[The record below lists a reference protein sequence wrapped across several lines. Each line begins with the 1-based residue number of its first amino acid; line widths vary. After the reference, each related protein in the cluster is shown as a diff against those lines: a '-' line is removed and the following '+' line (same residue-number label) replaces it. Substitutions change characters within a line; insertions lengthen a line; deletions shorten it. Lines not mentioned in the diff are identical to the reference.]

1 MSLGETGGIL
11 LAAIGGRPVGIMGTG
26 MKIPEK
32 MITNADLEKMV
43 DTSNDWIVERTG
55 INTRHIVS
63 DGDSNAGLSAAAAM
77 NAMKDAGI
85 APDHIDMVIVGT
97 NSPDTLFPG
106 VGPVVQDI
114 RDWCA
119 DTNRGSPLWRWRA
132 ALPCRQRPNAR
143 RRVAGRYAV
152 GS

>member
-1 MSLGETGGIL
+1 M
-11 LAAIGGRPVGIMGTG
+11 AAIGGRPVGIMGTG
-26 MKIPEK
+26 MRIPEK
-32 MITNADLEKMV
+32 VITNADLEKMV

-85 APDHIDMVIVGT
+85 APDHVDMVIVGT

-106 VGPVVQDI
+106 VGPVVQDMI
-114 RDWCA
+114 GA
-119 DTNRGSPLWRWRA
+119 DNAGGMDVQAGCPGGLYAMVEVEIGRA
-132 ALPCRQRPNAR
+132 SCRE
-143 RRVAGRYAV
+143 RV
-152 GS
+152 